1 MRTKQLFL
9 CMLFLLLGTSAAWA
23 DKYYMPGS
31 YKGQNTP
38 RLTPE
43 QAIQGKK
50 FMIYNTAINVN
61 PTQDRTGFLRN
72 NGSKVELDKTKER
85 DLLVY
90 NESFVYTME
99 GFDDNSDGVN
109 DWYAI
114 KSITTGTYV
123 DIDGNTTHS
132 SADAAKLYIYSWDNA
147 ADNGAVRSG
156 VAMESWKYNIIENN
170 KITSEGHGSTVFVVK
185 NGSTYWN
192 GNTDS
197 FATWGDAHPYAFYE
211 VYEVTGGDY
220 LQDLHI
226 YSRCDIYSAQVIY
239 GYVQNRAKIS
249 TSPATVDNTA
259 NIIDGTLTTS
269 VTTGEGG
276 GNHYFEFD
284 LGKSTS
290 SLYLYMQRNADK
302 TNVPT
307 QIRIEASTDGSS
319 WTQIPGTHSTSL
331 ADNPSWTSGAIDL
344 GAEYSYIRIVNTT
357 AGAKMSISEIAILPN
372 NPKVVAALAYFA
384 TVTDPNSPVY
394 TKATARV
401 YGEKVEEYNNL
412 FSDARLLSGVPL
424 PGNKYRIYAD
434 AYDRTNGVYT
444 NKEIYTDNLAT
455 PKLLMEPAGTYS
467 TLSDEEQKKYEWY
480 CEQTNDGFLVF
491 KNVANPALYLG
502 NCGISTDPYKWSINT
517 VLTQRHGV
525 PLRNEA
531 QQYLAA
537 FNDGSEWMG
546 NVKNVQDQTTKYT
559 FTNDNDTPD
568 DTSDDT
574 EETIDCGVCTDFVFI
589 PVEVDA
595 SEKKVTFKANE
606 LVRRNIVFRYDN
618 DGNGEAEALDLP
630 YARMFLSTA
639 DAAKMPTLT
648 LRCPEYHTLD
658 GFYVNGTKK
667 DNIYSLTDGVYTF
680 IFDELNDCDIVEIRL
695 NIVEPFKIYGTQPTE
710 ESGLYLIR
718 NKRLETLPQQAGP
731 NRTNINIGGD
741 TEGDRV
747 STVTGGAYYANFT
760 KNNEHIGLVLGD
772 FDATSLF
779 YFEKTSLTDTDE
791 YYNVFIRN
799 ATTSL
804 KCETPNSWSTVG
816 ESFFVQPAASS
827 TLTGY
832 AITRTRLTA
841 NTDNDAGDAWCS
853 NHANQ
858 YGKSIVLDYNPT
870 DDGAMWEFVAVSK
883 DDATT
888 MLKDF
893 IDKECDNLKN
903 TVLPALKGTG
913 LDDDKIDTYISFV
926 TEFQTASAALTANDV
941 AALVTNAQQIHM
953 LSHELSYALQE
964 LPLHSSKDDMG
975 DSGNFEAPHWY
986 YMKNV
991 KSDGYYAKYT
1001 SDSTSIALDNSAK
1014 RTLSNLFFF
1023 EGEKV
1028 SDANLLTDDI
1038 ANQLTIDEYLQVRIH
1053 NFMAGTKSVISKNN
1067 QIFNTKTVTTGVET
1081 TITESLDLK
1090 SNDSWSITLEYDLAG
1105 TAFNA
1110 YGSSL
1115 LASTGDPTDDEYYDN
1130 FQVYFKDDRSIVVKV
1145 NNADDRYRF
1154 WHTQSAFE
1162 HIKVVLT
1169 YALGNVTVDVYNAD
1183 NVKET
1188 IVVTGTVLDP
1198 ITTLSAA
1205 LPATGATLTNLNV
1218 ESVEAMKWGEG
1229 AADGSDN
1236 TWYILPSSN
1245 QNEVGNAIVM
1255 EGASDANMGWTNVN
1269 GDNSEVFTDLGSA
1282 DNSTWQFERV
1292 TDFDDHLY
1300 ELLAMYNLDNVVIY
1314 NKELVELY
1322 NLIERNSVII
1332 EAAVAGAGEE
1342 EAFNEIYEALKNY
1355 TGPKPEELRAPK
1367 PGKFYT
1373 IYPASDVEE
1382 VEMCVHV
1389 DKTAD
1394 EISTNEVNRTTKI
1407 VTYNGDDNVE
1417 HDEYNSRGVWFFEG
1431 TADGDGFLP
1440 TTGIQLNNLHT
1451 QTQLNALD
1459 ANGALL
1465 TEEGALDVTLA
1476 TKGGAKVA
1484 IQAGGNNMAR
1494 GDVASRSIVA
1504 AATDREFAAD
1514 HATVTFDWE
1523 GNSGEIISKENINS
1537 NMVATDKGSV
1547 SFTTSHDIMIGGNIE
1562 TTVFCTKVNGNTSPT
1577 IEHTFEF
1584 SGLGDSFTFNHI
1596 ALDIHAFNS
1605 GKNYQYNYDG
1615 VSRQWNVKA
1624 EVSNG
1629 EDDFTEFFTLTD
1641 IDIAAGVGET
1651 GNVHQKWG
1659 LAGNEFTTTTGEL
1672 VVKLTITKGTNNSG
1686 CFFGLSEVTLS
1697 NVGDVW
1703 YIEEIEEPEYI
1714 YHLTNTAQHGHGTL
1728 KLGFPA
1734 LIPEGVEAFHAKV
1747 HGDIR
1752 DDRYISMVSYG
1763 EPTDETRILPSNTA
1777 VMLRNVNGEAETKEF
1792 KFYYSENDAT
1802 PVADNYIHG
1811 VLYNTIIDCSSYD
1824 TTDFDGDGNAD
1835 GDVNIYMLQAS
1846 KNTAK
1851 LFWIYEE
1858 RSADGTIKDG
1868 NANTD
1873 NGGYII
1879 CKANRA
1885 FMVLPKIQVAETT
1898 SFSLRF
1904 GGGETTDIEDVIEEG
1919 SDVEIIES
1927 IYDLQGRRLDEI
1939 TEPGIYIIN
1948 GKKVFIK

>member
-1 MRTKQLFL
+1 
-9 CMLFLLLGTSAAWA
+9 MLFLLLGTSAAWA

-31 YKGQNTP
+31 YKGANTP

-50 FMIYNTAINVN
+50 FMIYNTAINGN
-61 PTQDRTGFLRN
+61 QDRTGFLRN

-123 DIDGNTTHS
+123 DINGNTTHS

-147 ADNGAVRSG
+147 ADNSAARSG
-156 VAMESWKYNIIENN
+156 VAMESWKYNIIEND
-170 KITSEGHGSTVFVVK
+170 KITSSGNGSTVFVVK

-192 GNTDS
+192 GNVAT
-197 FATWGDAHPYAFYE
+197 FATWSDAHPYAFYE

-226 YSRCDIYSAQVIY
+226 YSRSDIYSAQVIY
-239 GYVQNRAKIS
+239 GYVQNSAKIS

-269 VTTGEGG
+269 VTTGEGA
-276 GNHYFEFD
+276 GNHYFEFN

-307 QIRIEASTDGSS
+307 EVRIEASADGSS
-319 WTQIPGTHSTSL
+319 WTQIAGTHSTGL

-357 AGAKMSISEIAILPN
+357 ADTKMSISEIAILPN

-384 TVTDPNSPVY
+384 TVTNPNCPVY

-401 YGEKVEEYNNL
+401 YGETVEEYNNL

-444 NKEIYTDNLAT
+444 NKEIYTDNEAT
-455 PKLLMEPAGTYS
+455 PKLLMETAGTYS

-502 NCGISTDPYKWSINT
+502 NCGISTTPYKWSINT

-546 NVKNVQDQTTKYT
+546 NVKDVQDQTTAYT
-559 FTNDNDTPD
+559 FTNDNNTPD
-568 DTSDDT
+568 DTGDDT

-606 LVRRNIVFRYDN
+606 LVRRNIVFSYDN

-658 GFYVNGTKK
+658 GFYVNGNKK

-680 IFDELNDCDIVEIRL
+680 IFDELNDCDVVEIRL

-731 NRTNINIGGD
+731 NRADINIEGD
-741 TEGDRV
+741 TEEDRV

-760 KNNEHIGLVLGD
+760 ENNEHIGLVLGD

-779 YFEKTSLTDTDE
+779 YFEETLLTDTDE

-816 ESFFVQPAASS
+816 ESFFVQPAAAS

-841 NTDNDAGDAWCS
+841 NTDDDAEDAWCS

-858 YGKSIVLDYNPT
+858 YGKSIVLDYKPT

-883 DDATT
+883 ADATI
-888 MLKDF
+888 MLQDF

-913 LDDDKIDTYISFV
+913 LDDAKIDTYISFV

-941 AALVTNAQQIHM
+941 AVLVTNAQQIHM

-964 LPLHSSKDDMG
+964 LPLHSLKDDMG
-975 DSGNFEAPHWY
+975 DSGNFKAPHWY

-1001 SDSTSIALDNSAK
+1001 SDNTSIALDNSSP

-1028 SDANLLTDDI
+1028 SDANLLADDI

-1067 QIFNTKTVTTGVET
+1067 QIFNTTTVETGVET
-1081 TITESLDLK
+1081 IITESLDLK
-1090 SNDSWSITLEYDLAG
+1090 SSDSWSITLEYDLAG

-1115 LASTGDPTDDEYYDN
+1115 LASTGDPTDDEYYGN

-1162 HIKVVLT
+1162 HIKVVVT

-1188 IVVTGTVLDP
+1188 IVVTRTELNR

-1229 AADGSDN
+1229 VADGSDN

-1245 QNEVGNAIVM
+1245 RNEVGNAIVM

-1292 TDFDDHLY
+1292 TDFDAHLD

-1332 EAAVAGAGEE
+1332 KAAVAGAGEE

-1389 DKTAD
+1389 DKTAG

-1459 ANGALL
+1459 AGGALL

-1476 TKGGAKVA
+1476 TKGGARVA

-1504 AATDREFAAD
+1504 AATDRAFATD
-1514 HATVTFDWE
+1514 HATVTFDWA
-1523 GNSGEIISKENINS
+1523 GNSGEISKENINS

-1547 SFTTSHDIMIGGNIE
+1547 SFTTSHNIVTGGNIE
-1562 TTVFCTKVNGNTSPT
+1562 ETVFCTNVNGNTSPT
-1577 IEHTFEF
+1577 IEHTFTF

-1596 ALDIHAFNS
+1596 ALDIHAFNG
-1605 GKNYQYNYDG
+1605 GKNYQYNDDG

-1641 IDIAAGVGET
+1641 IDIAAGVGEKD
-1651 GNVHQKWG
+1651 NVHQKWG
-1659 LAGNEFTTTTGEL
+1659 LAGNEFTTTTGNL
-1672 VVKLTITKGTNNSG
+1672 VVKLTITKGTNNGG
-1686 CFFGLSEVTLS
+1686 CFFGLSEVALS

-1714 YHLTNTAQHGHGTL
+1714 YHQTNTSVAGHSTL
-1728 KLGFPA
+1728 MLGFPTK
-1734 LIPEGVEAFHAKV
+1734 IPSDVVAFRGRGEGIVVES
-1747 HGDIR
+1747 
-1752 DDRYISMVSYG
+1752 RYISLISY
-1763 EPTDETRILPSNTA
+1763 DDVLPA
-1777 VMLRNVNGEAETKEF
+1777 MAPVILRNADKSIESKDV
-1792 KFYYSENDAT
+1792 KFYYTDSEAEVVD
-1802 PVADNYIHG
+1802 DKYIYG
-1811 VLYNTIIDCSSYD
+1811 ALYYTIVDCSSFDNVFPGDVDIYMLNKNK
-1824 TTDFDGDGNAD
+1824 TTTRMYRTYENYNAD
-1835 GDVNIYMLQAS
+1835 GEKVTIG
-1846 KNTAK
+1846 
-1851 LFWIYEE
+1851 
-1858 RSADGTIKDG
+1858 GTT
-1868 NANTD
+1868 NHFE
-1873 NGGYII
+1873 GGHIP
-1879 CKANRA
+1879 CKANKA
-1885 FMVLPKIQVAETT
+1885 FMILAKDEGGSQN

-1904 GGGETTDIEDVIEEG
+1904 GGDETTDIENIESEECVLEVIET
-1919 SDVEIIES
+1919 
-1927 IYDLQGRRLDEI
+1927 IYDLQGRKLDEI
-1939 TEPGIYIIN
+1939 TDPGIYIIN